1 MELSRRKTMSR
12 RFEHG
17 VVAVD
22 VWVEVGD
29 VVVTDVV
36 CDDVGVVV
44 DSVAVVVWVLVGE
57 VVVGDD
63 VGDVGRD
70 VSGVEDDMGAD
81 VAFVFAGIGGI
92 VGGVDVSG
100 VGVAR
105 VGGGTEDVASGLVGF
120 GGSVGSRVDLS
131 SVDGASVGATAVVG
145 RSVLSVVSRA

>member
-1 MELSRRKTMSR
+1 MEVELSRRKTMSR

-105 VGGGTEDVASGLVGF
+105 VGGGAEDVASGLVGL
-120 GGSVGSRVDLS
+120 GG
-131 SVDGASVGATAVVG
+131 
-145 RSVLSVVSRA
+145 